1 MSGHSKWANIKRRKA
16 AVDAQKGRIFTKLTR
31 EIIVAARQGGGNP
44 ESNMRLKTAIEK
56 ARAANLP
63 MENIQRAIARGTG
76 ELEGVTY
83 EELVYE
89 GFGPGGVAVIV
100 DAMTDNR
107 NRTTSD
113 VRHIFQK
120 HGGNLGETGSVAWMF
135 DRKGVITVNADAVKV
150 GEDGMLLLAADA
162 GAEDVTLE
170 DGVFEITTAAGD
182 LEKVRAA
189 LEQQGIPVESA
200 EVTRVPKTT
209 VSLSGEIAEKVL
221 RLADA
226 LEEHDDVQDVFI
238 NADIEEDRA

>member
-16 AVDAQKGRIFTKLTR
+16 AVDAQKGRIFTRLTR

-63 MENIQRAIARGTG
+63 VENIQRAIARGTG
-76 ELEGVTY
+76 ELEGVNY

-107 NRTTSD
+107 NRTTAD

-120 HGGNLGETGSVAWMF
+120 HGGSLGETGSVAWMF
-135 DRKGVITVNADAVKV
+135 DRKGVITVNAEAAKV
-150 GEDGMLLLAADA
+150 SEDDMILVAADA
-162 GAEDVTLE
+162 GAEDVSLE
-170 DGVFEITTAAGD
+170 DGVFEITTDATD

-189 LEQQGIPVESA
+189 LEKQGIPVESA

-209 VSLSGEIAEKVL
+209 VSLSGEAAEKVL

-226 LEEHDDVQDVFI
+226 LEEHDDVQEVFM
-238 NADIEEDRA
+238 NADIQENG

>member
-16 AVDAQKGRIFTKLTR
+16 AVDAQKGRIFTRLTR

-76 ELEGVTY
+76 ELEGVNY

-107 NRTTSD
+107 NRTTAD

-120 HGGNLGETGSVAWMF
+120 HGGSLGETGSVAWMF
-135 DRKGVITVNADAVKV
+135 DRKGVITVNAEAAKV
-150 GEDGMLLLAADA
+150 SEDDMILVAADA
-162 GAEDVTLE
+162 GAEDVSLE
-170 DGVFEITTAAGD
+170 DGVFEITTAATD

-189 LEQQGIPVESA
+189 LEKQGIPVESA

-209 VSLSGEIAEKVL
+209 VSLSGEAAEKVL

-226 LEEHDDVQDVFI
+226 LEEHDDVQEVFM
-238 NADIEEDRA
+238 NADIQENG

>member
-16 AVDAQKGRIFTKLTR
+16 AVDAQKGRIFTRLTR

-76 ELEGVTY
+76 ELEGVNY

-120 HGGNLGETGSVAWMF
+120 HGGSLGETGSVAWMF
-135 DRKGVITVNADAVKV
+135 DRKGVITVNAEAARMS
-150 GEDGMLLLAADA
+150 EDDMILVAADA
-162 GAEDVTLE
+162 GAEDVSLD
-170 DGVFEITTAAGD
+170 DGVFEITTAAAD

-189 LEQQGIPVESA
+189 LEKQGIPVESA

-209 VSLSGEIAEKVL
+209 VSLSGEAAEKIL

-226 LEEHDDVQDVFI
+226 LEEHDDVQEVFM
-238 NADIEEDRA
+238 NADIQEG